1 MISLRHTVTGAAAS
15 TSASTG
21 ASTCT
26 NNFTAATGRFVCGL
40 GAKFALMVMFSL
52 CALPAHA
59 IECRLALLLAI
70 DVSSSVDKTEDQLQR
85 GGLVAALTAPEVT
98 AAFFASDT
106 PVALA
111 IYEWSGRYNQ
121 EIILDWILINSPAKL
136 LGAAEVV
143 AASTRSHNDFPTAM
157 GYALGYGA
165 GMFERAPNCLHQTLD
180 MAGDGQN
187 NEGFPPSSA
196 YSAFPFNGVTV
207 NGLVVNAADFE
218 AETELIPF
226 YLNEVIRG
234 PGAFIEIAQGF
245 EDYERAMRRKL
256 KRELSLRF
264 IGTIIHPNS
273 NPKDAG

>member
-1 MISLRHTVTGAAAS
+1 VTNQRHTLTRTAAS
-15 TSASTG
+15 TVALV
-21 ASTCT
+21 CT
-26 NNFTAATGRFVCGL
+26 TSFAAAIDRFSFGRAV
-40 GAKFALMVMFSL
+40 KFALLLTFGI
-52 CALPAHA
+52 CALPAYA

-70 DVSSSVDKTEDQLQR
+70 DVSSSVDETEDQLQR

-111 IYEWSGRYNQ
+111 VYEWSGRYNQ
-121 EIILDWILINSPAKL
+121 VVILDWTLINSPENL
-136 LGAAEVV
+136 VEVAEVV

-157 GYALGYGA
+157 GYALGFGA
-165 GMFERAPNCLHQTLD
+165 GMLERAPQCLHQTLD

-196 YSAFPFNGVTV
+196 YNAFPFDGVTV

-218 AETELIPF
+218 AETGLISF
-226 YLNEVIRG
+226 YLNEVIRS

-256 KRELSLRF
+256 ERELSLRF
-264 IGTIIHPNS
+264 IGTVTPS
-273 NPKDAG
+273 NHDMKDAG